1 MFSIIILHIWVFL
14 IICYDQELVEYASLM
29 TVVIHYILPL
39 TCPVRDVFTVGRF
52 YIKERN

>member
-14 IICYDQELVEYASLM
+14 IIFYDQELVEYASLM

-39 TCPVRDVFTVGRF
+39 TSPVRDVFTVGRF